1 MFAEDIAAC
10 ASVQSQI
17 KGLDVEDTE
26 QTCNLTQY
34 VKGRERG
41 LSCWLMDCP
50 SEPPRLPRGM
60 THTPGRMGVLE
71 GN

>member
-41 LSCWLMDCP
+41 AFVLVNGLSFRAAAFASGNDA
-50 SEPPRLPRGM
+50 
-60 THTPGRMGVLE
+60 HTGQDGSA
-71 GN
+71 